1 MSLNVVCTPPTSKF
15 TFSQKKKKKTSKFT
29 IYLLIMSNFS
39 NAFNPFVQSNNFFI
53 PKKKKR

>member
-15 TFSQKKKKKTSKFT
+15 TFSQKKKKKKTSKFT

-39 NAFNPFVQSNNFFI
+39 NAFNPFVQ
-53 PKKKKR
+53 